1 MLPLPNTFLR
11 LILFTYAV
19 KGSERSSDTP
29 ALGVVD
35 IKNFGPIE
43 KGKLE
48 ILPLTVITGPNNSGK
63 SYAALLI
70 RSVFAS
76 MRPNRM
82 SFGRDTIQAV
92 SNHVSKLFD
101 SNKSSIVLDHNITSK
116 IIDSAVS
123 GYGKR
128 VATDIERSFSTR
140 LETMI
145 RIGSKTCTIQAKTD
159 HLDSKIRFLSN
170 RPSCMDNINHKIQ
183 QVRLALDPDSQISRV
198 AYSAPESVLSIKIP
212 GPSPQSDSLEVIKL
226 IVEFVTGRK
235 VFYLPAARS
244 GILQG
249 YKSISAGIVRKAPYM
264 GLKDAEIPNMSGV
277 ISDFIGDLIEITH
290 DRGHFYNLASELE
303 TEILKGQIKIK
314 HGGSN
319 IPEIKYAHKRRYM
332 PMRLS
337 SSTVSELAPLIL
349 YLKHKVDE
357 NSILIIEEP
366 ESHLHPGNQSIL
378 ARFLVRLIRRGL
390 VVVITT
396 HSPFMLEQLNNLIQ
410 AGSMSN
416 SKRKNLNGFMKDDF
430 ITQDEVAAYVFEPSS
445 RGHVIR
451 RVPIS
456 TTDGIPTDEFNEV
469 IDTLYQECMTIEDNK
484 DRD

>member
-1 MLPLPNTFLR
+1 MRRPPNTFLR
-11 LILFTYAV
+11 LMSFFYAV
-19 KGSERSSDTP
+19 KGSELSSESA

-43 KGKLE
+43 KGRLE

-76 MRPNRM
+76 MRPSRE
-82 SFGRDTIQAV
+82 FFAHDAIQTV

-101 SNKSSIVLDHNITSK
+101 SNKSGIVLDRNATSR
-116 IIDSAVS
+116 IMDSAAS
-123 GYGKR
+123 GYGQR
-128 VATDIERSFSTR
+128 IAADIERSFSAR

-145 RIGSKTCTIQAKTD
+145 RIGSKTCTIQVKTD
-159 HLDSKIRFLSN
+159 HFDSTIRFLSN
-170 RPSCMDNINHKIQ
+170 RPSCSDHTNHKVRR
-183 QVRLALDPDSQISRV
+183 VRLAFDSGSRISS
-198 AYSAPESVLSIKIP
+198 ATYSAPDSVLSIKIP
-212 GPSPQSDSLEVIKL
+212 GTSPQSDSVEAIRL
-226 IVEFVTGRK
+226 IAEFVTGK
-235 VFYLPAARS
+235 SVFYVPAARS

-249 YKSISAGIVRKAPYM
+249 YKAIAAGLVRTAPYV
-264 GLKDAEIPNMSGV
+264 GPEDADMPNMPGV
-277 ISDFIGDLIEITH
+277 ISDFIVDLIEITH
-290 DRGHFYNLASELE
+290 DRGYFYNIASELE

-314 HGGSN
+314 YDGAKM
-319 IPEIKYAHKRRYM
+319 PEIKYAHERHDM

-349 YLKHKVDE
+349 YLKHKAGE
-357 NSILIIEEP
+357 NSMLIIEEP

-378 ARFLVRLIRRGL
+378 ARFLARLVRRGL
-390 VVVITT
+390 AVVITT

-410 AGSMSN
+410 AGGMSN
-416 SKRKNLNGFMKDDF
+416 AKRKNLNGLEGDF
-430 ITQDEVAAYVFEPSS
+430 ITKDKVAAYVFEPSS

-469 IDTLYQECMTIEDNK
+469 IDKLYQECMTLEGGK
-484 DRD
+484 GRD